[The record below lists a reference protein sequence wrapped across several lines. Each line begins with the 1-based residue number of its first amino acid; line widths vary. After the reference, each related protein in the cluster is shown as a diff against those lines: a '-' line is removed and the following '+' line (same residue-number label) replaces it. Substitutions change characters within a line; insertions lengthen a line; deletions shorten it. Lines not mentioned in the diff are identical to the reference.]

1 MYAERMATTLRTPLC
16 DLLGI
21 DHPILQSG
29 MGRIA
34 GPDLVAEVSRAGGL
48 GILAGLH
55 VPPEDLRKAIAEVRS
70 ATDRPFGVNLWL
82 HEAMQPPA
90 DPATIPTTT
99 VAAVQAVLNRFRE
112 RLGLATR
119 SGPPAPLP
127 DLIDGQFEVIL
138 EERVPLFS
146 IGLGNPGPERIARCK
161 ERGIRVM
168 AMACTLE
175 DARMLERS
183 GVDVIVAQGSDAGGH
198 RSTWVKRSSPQSAS
212 IGTLS
217 LVPEIVDAVSVPV
230 VAAGGIADGRGI
242 VAAMVLGA
250 QGVLLGTR
258 FVATL
263 ESMAAPFFK
272 ELLVNAG
279 ADATRITDV
288 FTGLY
293 GRAIR
298 NRFMEEY
305 EASGAP
311 VLPPLLQSAAAF
323 DVYAASASRGSS
335 EEFPMFAGQSMGII
349 RDVPRAGDLVRDLV
363 RDAERVLR
371 GLPR

>member
-1 MYAERMATTLRTPLC
+1 MASALHTPLC
-16 DLLGI
+16 NLLGVEY
-21 DHPILQSG
+21 PILQSG

-48 GILAGLH
+48 GILAGLQ
-55 VPPEDLRKAIAEVRS
+55 VPPDDLRKAIAQVRS
-70 ATDRPFGVNLWL
+70 STDRPFGVNLWL
-82 HEAMQPPA
+82 HEAMQPPV
-90 DPATIPTTT
+90 DPASIPTT
-99 VAAVQAVLNRFRE
+99 VVDAVQGELNRFRQ
-112 RLGLATR
+112 RLGTTPQ
-119 SGPPAPLP
+119 SGPPQPLP
-127 DLIDGQFEVIL
+127 DLIAAQFEVLL
-138 EERVPLFS
+138 EERVPVFS
-146 IGLGNPGPERIARCK
+146 VGLGDPGAERVARCK
-161 ERGIRVM
+161 ERGIPVM
-168 AMACTLE
+168 AMACTLD
-175 DARMLERS
+175 DARALERS

-212 IGTLS
+212 VGTLS

-230 VAAGGIADGRGI
+230 VAAGGIADGRGL
-242 VAAMVLGA
+242 VAALALGA

-263 ESMAAPFFK
+263 ESMAPPFFK

-279 ADATRITDV
+279 GDSTRVTDV

-305 EASGAP
+305 EASRAP
-311 VLPPLLQSAAAF
+311 VLPPLLQSGAAM
-323 DVYAASASRGSS
+323 DIYAASATRGNPDD
-335 EEFPMFAGQSMGII
+335 FPMFAGQSLGII
-349 RDVPRAGDLVRDLV
+349 RDVPRASDVVHDLV

>member
-1 MYAERMATTLRTPLC
+1 MGSALRTPLC
-16 DLLGI
+16 TLLGI
-21 DHPILQSG
+21 DHPIIQSG

-34 GPDLVAEVSRAGGL
+34 GPDLVAQVSRAGGL

-55 VPPEDLRKAIAEVRS
+55 VPPEDLRKAIAQVRS

-82 HEAMQPPA
+82 HGAMQPPV
-90 DPATIPTTT
+90 DPARIPTTT
-99 VAAVQAVLNRFRE
+99 VAAVQDVLNRFRE
-112 RLGLATR
+112 RLGLASQ

-127 DLIDGQFEVIL
+127 DLVTAQFELIL
-138 EERVPLFS
+138 EERVPVFS
-146 IGLGNPGPERIARCK
+146 VGLGDPGPERVARCK

-168 AMACTLE
+168 AMACTLD
-175 DARMLERS
+175 DARALERS

-242 VAAMVLGA
+242 VAALALGA

-263 ESMAAPFFK
+263 ESMAPPFFK

-311 VLPPLLQSAAAF
+311 VLPPLLQSSAAF

-335 EEFPMFAGQSMGII
+335 EDFPMFAGQSMGII
-349 RDVPRAGDLVRDLV
+349 RDVPRAGDVVHDLV
-363 RDAERVLR
+363 RDAERVLG